1 LGKFQNLKHERSEIM
16 VTTALRERMRAILR
30 ARNYSSRTE
39 ETYIAAVGR
48 FARHFGTPPDQL
60 GAEQIV
66 SYQLWMRDQ
75 KHASHVLFNQTM
87 CALRFFYG
95 QVLERQDVVERI
107 RYARNERRL
116 PVVLSMSETIEF
128 LQAVDLPR
136 YRVLLMTIYATGTR
150 LSEALALRASDIDS
164 SRMVVRVRQGKG
176 KKDRY
181 VPLPPLLL
189 QMLREHW
196 QREHLKDLLFPRP
209 TDRTRP
215 ASPTT
220 VQRYVQRFAARA
232 GLSKKVTPKTLRHCY
247 ATHLIEMGTSTRVVQ
262 VLLGHANV
270 HTTETYTHV
279 SPSTLGNVVAPLERV
294 LSAVKNSGE

>member
-1 LGKFQNLKHERSEIM
+1 M
-16 VTTALRERMRAILR
+16 VTTALRKRMRAILR
-30 ARNYSSRTE
+30 ARNYSPRTE
-39 ETYIAAVGR
+39 ETYISAVSH
-48 FARHFGTPPDQL
+48 FARHFGAPPDQL
-60 GAEQIV
+60 GAEQV
-66 SYQLWMRDQ
+66 VTYQLMMRDQ
-75 KHASHVLFNQTM
+75 KHASHVLFNQTV

-95 QVLERQDVVERI
+95 EVLERQDVVKRI
-107 RYARNERRL
+107 HYARNERRL
-116 PVVLSMSETIEF
+116 PVVLSVGETIDF
-128 LQAVDLPR
+128 LRAVDVPR

-164 SRMVVRVRQGKG
+164 KRMVVRVRQGKG

-189 QMLREHW
+189 ELLREHW
-196 QREHLKDLLFPRP
+196 RREHLKDLLFPRP
-209 TDRTRP
+209 KDPTRP

-232 GLSKKVTPKTLRHCY
+232 GLPKKVTPKTLRHCY
-247 ATHLIEMGTSTRVVQ
+247 ATHLIERGTSTRVVQ

-279 SPSTLGNVVAPLERV
+279 SPSTLGNVVAPLEGV
-294 LSAVKNSGE
+294 LSAASKNCGD